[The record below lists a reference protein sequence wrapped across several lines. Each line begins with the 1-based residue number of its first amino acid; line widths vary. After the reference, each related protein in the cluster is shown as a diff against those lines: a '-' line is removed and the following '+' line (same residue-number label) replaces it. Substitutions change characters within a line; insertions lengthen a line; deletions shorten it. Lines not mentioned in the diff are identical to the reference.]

1 MFLSKDALDA
11 DGQKTLV
18 PLATA
23 AKTPNCS
30 NTRPS
35 LYKLKRD
42 NMAGLKD
49 LMFVS
54 VFVL

>member
-11 DGQKTLV
+11 DGQKTLA